1 MKYDLFTFA
10 LKSLFCEAIEEGPAV
25 ITEGKLHVVVNFKP
39 VRNIDLEPCP
49 FGILLS
55 FSWKS
60 RTHSD
65 DHLMTSFVNHTTTHL
80 TLVTLLT
87 QAPEM
92 VSLSLQCF
100 IVLFIF
106 EMITSLRQ

>member
-1 MKYDLFTFA
+1 M
-10 LKSLFCEAIEEGPAV
+10 
-25 ITEGKLHVVVNFKP
+25 ITEGKLHVVVNLKP

-49 FGILLS
+49 LGVLHS

-60 RTHSD
+60 RTHCD

-92 VSLSLQCF
+92 VSLSLECF
-100 IVLFIF
+100 IVLFDF
-106 EMITSLRQ
+106 EMITILCQ